1 VIEKE
6 FNDRHGTNFAE
17 AEMTRLEQ
25 VNRSIMSDDLSEM
38 LRNNPAQQSPKCRL
52 HGFILSILLER
63 DTHFCEPNQLPRA
76 PMS

>member
-38 LRNNPAQQSPKCRL
+38 LRNNPPNVAYTA
-52 HGFILSILLER
+52 LS
-63 DTHFCEPNQLPRA
+63 
-76 PMS
+76 